1 MKQISENKFFET
13 IKKCEYYACGNNFLL
28 TRVDKRFC
36 CRECKNS
43 NRKMKNYFKNKKR
56 KE

>member
-1 MKQISENKFFET
+1 MKTIVENKFFEEY
-13 IKKCEYYACGNNFLL
+13 KKCEYYACNKDFLL
-28 TRVDKRFC
+28 NRKDKRFC